1 MREREKK
8 QKTRMHRL
16 ARPTRRRCVKKNNKK
31 TWEKNAGLRKKNN
44 ADAPFGAPHAVSA
57 AGASKKKPTK
67 QKNTRCAKKKQQ
79 KKRGFTKKTRV
90 GHLARPKCLRCV
102 KKQNKQ
108 KNASAQKTN
117 KQINVGAPLGAPHA
131 PLARHAAKPRKPGSS
146 LSKHIVH
153 ESCTR
158 AQTPKMNLI
167 SHTSNCLTE

>member
-1 MREREKK
+1 M
-8 QKTRMHRL
+8 
-16 ARPTRRRCVKKNNKK
+16 
-31 TWEKNAGLRKKNN
+31 
-44 ADAPFGAPHAVSA
+44 
-57 AGASKKKPTK
+57 
-67 QKNTRCAKKKQQ
+67 
-79 KKRGFTKKTRV
+79 
-90 GHLARPKCLRCV
+90 ARPKCLRCV

-146 LSKHIVH
+146 KISDVTFVKIAVLPISKGLFLSTHIVH